1 MSTEQ
6 DSEAEVLA
14 TIHALLEA
22 WMPQG
27 PETMDRFLKYVADD
41 FTGLGSGPGDYYPDR
56 DALLALTHREQARL
70 TYPMTFEIPWMN
82 VRVLHPTLAMAEGE
96 VKVEIH
102 MESKTHVVKPRC
114 SLVLKRQGSRWLLV
128 HFHFSVA
135 DAMQNEGDTL
145 MDTLQ
150 ASNRELERE
159 VAQRTAELNQSLAD
173 LKAAQVRLIQQEKMA
188 SLGTLTAGIAHEI
201 KNPLNFVNNFA
212 DLNVELLEELEQSP
226 ESQIR
231 DVLETIYAAKANARQ
246 IKKHGSR
253 ADQIV
258 RSMMQHAG
266 GEGRRY
272 EVAINPLMD
281 EVINITYSSMQS
293 KNPNLEVTIEKK
305 LDKSTGALTV
315 VPQEIGQV
323 LQNILSNA
331 LDAVYEKKKSE
342 IGIYEPKILVTTR
355 RYADQVEICVAD
367 NGPGIPQESRDKIF
381 EPFYTTKPTGS
392 GTGLGLSMS
401 YDMVVQ
407 GYGGSL
413 TVDSEE
419 GQGATFMI
427 VLPVT

>member
-1 MSTEQ
+1 MQ
-6 DSEAEVLA
+6 DIEAEVLK
-14 TIHALLEA
+14 TVHELLEA
-22 WMPQG
+22 WLPQG
-27 PETMDRFLKYVADD
+27 PEAIDRFLVYVADD

-56 DALLALTHREQARL
+56 DALLALSEREQAQMIYPV
-70 TYPMTFEIPWMN
+70 TYEITWMN
-82 VRVLHPTLAMAEGE
+82 VHVLHPTIALAEGE
-96 VKVEIH
+96 IKVEIH
-102 MESKTHVVKPRC
+102 AEDKLHEVKPRC
-114 SLVLKRQGSRWLLV
+114 SLVLRHQDNRWVLV
-128 HFHFSVA
+128 HFHFSVS
-135 DAMQNEGDTL
+135 DAMQNEGDTM

-150 ASNRELERE
+150 ATNRQLERE

-173 LKAAQVRLIQQEKMA
+173 LKAAQARLVQQEKMA

-212 DLNVELLEELEQSP
+212 ELNVELLEELEQNP
-226 ESQIR
+226 ELKIK
-231 DVLETIYAAKANARQ
+231 DVFETIYAAKANAQQ

-258 RSMMQHAG
+258 QSMMQHAG

-272 EVAINPLMD
+272 EIAINPLTD
-281 EVINITYSSMQS
+281 EVISITYSSMQS
-293 KNPNLEVTIEKK
+293 KKPGLEVAIERE
-305 LDKSTGALTV
+305 LDKSTGSLTV
-315 VPQEIGQV
+315 VPQEIRQV

-331 LDAVYEKKKSE
+331 LDAVYEKQQAVN
-342 IGIYEPKILVTTR
+342 GFYEPKISVTTR
-355 RYADQVEICVAD
+355 REAGQIEICIAD
-367 NGPGIPQESRDKIF
+367 NGPGIPKDSQEKIF

-401 YDMVVQ
+401 YDIIVK

-427 VLPVT
+427 ILPVR